1 MFYKYFLSNAITKS
15 NDLIRRLLSII
26 DTLLVEKIML
36 RNQTIENSKS
46 KKKKKILE
54 NTGKHTRNRPILP
67 SIRLSVYL

>member
-1 MFYKYFLSNAITKS
+1 MFYKHFLSNAITKS

-26 DTLLVEKIML
+26 YTLLVEKIML

-46 KKKKKILE
+46 KKKKILE

>member
-1 MFYKYFLSNAITKS
+1 MFYKHFLSNAITKS

-46 KKKKKILE
+46 KKKK
-54 NTGKHTRNRPILP
+54 NTRKYWKTH
-67 SIRLSVYL
+67 